1 MTEIIQLY
9 YIKQY
14 RPTIIILRGYR
25 DARRIKSEIEE
36 GMEWLNWDETI
47 KSINECGRNLSDF
60 RDLYR
65 DEIFE
70 QIETLEEDMV
80 CLKKMLDKFRM
91 VNCEE
96 WDKVVSTTKRD

>member
-1 MTEIIQLY
+1 MKET
-9 YIKQY
+9 IKY
-14 RPTIIILRGYR
+14 KEENRRNSLLPPSVLRKVKI
-25 DARRIKSEIEE
+25 RRIKSEIEE

-96 WDKVVSTTKRD
+96 WDYGVSYK